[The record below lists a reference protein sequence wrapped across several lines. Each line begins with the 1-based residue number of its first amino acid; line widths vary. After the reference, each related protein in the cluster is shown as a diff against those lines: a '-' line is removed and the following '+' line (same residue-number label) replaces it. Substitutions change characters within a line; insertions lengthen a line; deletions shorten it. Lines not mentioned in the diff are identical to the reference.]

1 MSPIRPVT
9 LFLGIAICF
18 TLSGCGDFTLA
29 DKSRD
34 VVLSR
39 AEYEQLKTLA
49 REPSQV
55 GRYQLHRDGS
65 RTWRLDTATGRL
77 CLMLTS
83 DADWKKDA
91 SQQSSCLADDAT
103 AATERHNLYPSTY
116 DPQGR
121 PILQVPNLGPPYTSI
136 LNR

>member
-1 MSPIRPVT
+1 MKPIRPVT
-9 LFLGIAICF
+9 LFLGITICF
-18 TLSGCGDFTLA
+18 TLCGCGSLTLA
-29 DKSRD
+29 DKSKE
-34 VVLSR
+34 VVLTR

-49 REPSQV
+49 REPNQV

-65 RTWRLDTATGRL
+65 RAWRLDTATGRL

-91 SQQSSCLADDAT
+91 SQRLSCLADDAT

-116 DPQGR
+116 DPLGR
-121 PILQVPNLGPPYTSI
+121 PILQVFNLGPPK
-136 LNR
+136 